1 MFLTFSGTMAI
12 TGIVFDKFLV
22 EKLKDIEAP
31 LKINSSISV
40 TDVSKE
46 KSPEKDKA
54 MLRFDF
60 VFGLDYTPKQAVVEL
75 KGHILFSEKEKEIER
90 IYSGWKKTR
99 KIEPSLMERV
109 MNAVLLRCNIKALL
123 LSQELGL
130 PPHIP
135 MPTLAAKAKTNYM
148 G

>member
-1 MFLTFSGTMAI
+1 MAI

-22 EKLKDIEAP
+22 ERLKDIEAP
-31 LKINSSISV
+31 LKINSNISV
-40 TDVSKE
+40 TDVGRE

-54 MLRFDF
+54 SLRFDF

-75 KGHILFSEKEKEIER
+75 RGHLLFAEKEKEIDR
-90 IYSGWKKTR
+90 IYSGWKKTK
-99 KIEPSLMERV
+99 KIDPSLMEKV
-109 MNAVLLRCNIKALL
+109 MNAMLFRCNIKALL

-130 PPHIP
+130 PPHIR
-135 MPTLAAKAKTNYM
+135 MPTLAARGRANYM